1 MPEAREVIRIG
12 RRDVPLT
19 RPNKVLF
26 PEDGLTKRDLVDYY
40 RRAAPWILPHLR
52 GRPLSLERYPD
63 GLGRPPIFQKS
74 TPAYFPGWIRTVTV
88 KKEGGSVRHVICEDA
103 ATLAYLANQ
112 ACITPHI
119 VLARRD
125 RLEVPDQMVFDLD
138 PSSPDFSLV
147 KAAARSLREVLEKL
161 GLPAYL
167 KTSGSRGLHVA
178 VPIRRELDFDAV
190 RALARQI
197 AQIVADQDPAR
208 RTLHIRK
215 NQRQGRVFL
224 DINRNGYAQTV
235 APAYAVRAR
244 RGAPVS
250 TPLNWGELEKGDLRP
265 DGVTVRT
272 LFHRLESI
280 EDPWEN
286 FWRDAVSLKPAL
298 RRIEERYAA

>member
-19 RPNKVLF
+19 RPDKVLF
-26 PEDGLTKRDLVDYY
+26 PDDGLSKRDLVAYY
-40 RRAAPWILPHLR
+40 RLVAPWILPHLR

-63 GLGRPPIFQKS
+63 GIGRPSIFQKS
-74 TPAYFPGWIRTVTV
+74 TPAYFPAWIKTVTV
-88 KKEGGSVRHVICEDA
+88 MKAGGSVRHVICEDA

-125 RLEVPDQMVFDLD
+125 RLKVPDQMVFDLD

-147 KAAARSLREVLEKL
+147 TAAARSLRELLEKL
-161 GLPAYL
+161 GLPAYV

-178 VPIRRELDFDAV
+178 VPLKRELGFDAV
-190 RALARQI
+190 RALARRI

-208 RTLHIRK
+208 RTLQIRK
-215 NQRQGRVFL
+215 NQRQGRIFL
-224 DINRNGYAQTV
+224 DTNRNGYAQTV

-250 TPLNWGELEKGDLRP
+250 APLLWREVEERDLRP
-265 DGVTVRT
+265 DGVTVRN
-272 LFHRLESI
+272 LFRRLESI
-280 EDPWEN
+280 EDPWKN